1 MDIEEYIEKIIENG
15 RIEDMEELSDMLED
29 TMEIIKDY
37 DSECYEKMEL
47 KLYKMAYGNKL
58 PDSIKIKWVENMRP
72 LGRWQIQDMQ
82 DIYSRYGVDMPL
94 YSLYV
99 IMNMLYSD
107 MKRAIGEV
115 NSEEDVLKY
124 IQASNDWYYDED
136 AKNTQEAKLT
146 AYWENVVN

>member
-1 MDIEEYIEKIIENG
+1 
-15 RIEDMEELSDMLED
+15 
-29 TMEIIKDY
+29 
-37 DSECYEKMEL
+37 MEL

-58 PDSIKIKWVENMRP
+58 PDSIKIRWVENMRP
-72 LGRWQIQDMQ
+72 SGRWQIQDMQ

-107 MKRAIGEV
+107 MKRVIGEV